1 MTVINLLAA
10 FAALELV
17 VVNIG
22 GTYTNGGLEV
32 PVLGE
37 HPLVAVADAATDEPA
52 LEAVVAKLLPP
63 AQRHLD
69 VLGVLLYTKGID
81 SNERAVETV
90 AEPVAVFGIDHPVL
104 DILLEETQK
113 CTDYSE
119 RCSQTAS
126 MLKAVMSTAAELPL
140 YQLKTIT
147 VYNTEVI
154 DETTI
159 PLDADLQGCRF
170 IIPELRPVEK

>member
-1 MTVINLLAA
+1 MN
-10 FAALELV
+10 
-17 VVNIG
+17 
-22 GTYTNGGLEV
+22 
-32 PVLGE
+32 PVGYKMVCLSDGE
-37 HPLVAVADAATDEPA
+37 
-52 LEAVVAKLLPP
+52 
-63 AQRHLD
+63 D
-69 VLGVLLYTKGID
+69 VLAKVANSFITALKSAGIELTIEFVD
-81 SNERAVETV
+81 EEEYLKSLKKHSADMWCG
-90 AEPVAVFGIDHPVL
+90 PVYDNATCDKYEYYHTDGSLNYSRVSDPVL
-104 DILLEETQK
+104 DMLLEETQK